1 MKVQINTD
9 SHVQHDES
17 LTRHVESSVAGS
29 LDRFGDQITRIE
41 VHVRDKNGGKSGGND
56 KVCLMEARLEGRP
69 PMTASEDA
77 DTVASA
83 VSGAARKLQRVLDH
97 ALGKLA
103 HAH

>member
-17 LTRHVESSVAGS
+17 LTRHVETTLSNT
-29 LDRFGDQITRIE
+29 LDRFNGQITRIE
-41 VHVRDKNGGKSGGND
+41 VHLRDKNGGKSGD
-56 KVCLMEARLEGRP
+56 KDKQCTMEARLEGLP
-69 PMTASEDA
+69 PMTASEEA
-77 DTVASA
+77 GSVAAA

-103 HAH
+103 H

>member
-17 LTRHVESSVAGS
+17 LTRHVESALASS
-29 LDRFGDQITRIE
+29 LDRFNGQITRIE
-41 VHVRDKNGGKSGGND
+41 VHVRDNNATKTGGND
-56 KVCLMEARLEGRP
+56 KHCVMEARLEGLP

-77 DTVASA
+77 DTVKSA

-97 ALGKLA
+97 ALGKLT
-103 HAH
+103 H

>member
-9 SHVQHDES
+9 SHVQHDDS
-17 LTRHVESSVAGS
+17 LTRHVESAVAGA
-29 LDRFGDQITRIE
+29 LERFGDQVTRVE
-41 VHVRDKNGGKSGGND
+41 VHLRDKNAGKTGGND
-56 KVCLMEARLEGRP
+56 KHCTMEARLEGLQ

-97 ALGKLA
+97 ALGKLT
-103 HAH
+103 H

>member
-9 SHVQHDES
+9 NHVQHDES
-17 LTRHVESSVAGS
+17 LTRHVESSVAAA

-41 VHVRDKNGGKSGGND
+41 VHIRDRNGGKAGSDD
-56 KVCLMEARLEGRP
+56 KHCMMEARLEGLP
-69 PMTASEDA
+69 PMTASEHA
-77 DTVASA
+77 DSVAAA

-103 HAH
+103 H

>member
-9 SHVQHDES
+9 NHVQHDES
-17 LTRHVESSVAGS
+17 LTRHIESTVAGA
-29 LDRFGDQITRIE
+29 LDRFGDQVTRVE
-41 VHVRDKNGGKSGGND
+41 VHVRDKNGGKTGARD
-56 KVCLMEARLEGRP
+56 KVCMMEARLEGLP

-77 DTVASA
+77 DSVASA

-103 HAH
+103 H